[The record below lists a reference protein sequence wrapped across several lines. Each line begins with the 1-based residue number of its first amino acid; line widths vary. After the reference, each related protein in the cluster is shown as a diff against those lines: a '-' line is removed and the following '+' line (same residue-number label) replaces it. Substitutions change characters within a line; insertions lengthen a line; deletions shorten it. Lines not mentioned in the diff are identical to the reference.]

1 VTIQVG
7 SEVEGRAMPADI
19 ALEPLLVLAVD
30 VIVQFTR
37 PTEGLVA
44 KRKSTV

>member
-1 VTIQVG
+1 VTIQVS
-7 SEVEGRAMPADI
+7 SEVESRAMPADI
-19 ALEPLLVLAVD
+19 TLEPFLVLAVD
-30 VIVQFTR
+30 VIIQFTR